1 MTQKQGGQGVEMNAS
16 FIIGTLVWE
25 VVACGD
31 AMCTR
36 GKEEWI
42 HDDNIINNNNYNS
55 KEGGKMSHS

>member
-1 MTQKQGGQGVEMNAS
+1 MNAS